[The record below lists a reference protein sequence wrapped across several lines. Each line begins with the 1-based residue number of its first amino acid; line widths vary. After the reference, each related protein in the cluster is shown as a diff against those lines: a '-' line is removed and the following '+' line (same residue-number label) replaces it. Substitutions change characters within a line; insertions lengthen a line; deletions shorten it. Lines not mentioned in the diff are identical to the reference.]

1 MKRIMTGIVIGIILS
16 LAVPA
21 FASAIFDRNKVIN
34 MTDTWKIYYNGE
46 EVNMDDPKQDEDY
59 QILGYNGRTYVPVRL
74 IMELAGC
81 DSELMWSDTNPTKIF
96 LNNIEME
103 KLMQEKELYK
113 EKAEQASKLY
123 NDYASKFSA
132 NIDTSVGYILKF
144 DNITLTIYTA
154 ENTIKYEK
162 DGRVIGVYH
171 AR

>member
-1 MKRIMTGIVIGIILS
+1 
-16 LAVPA
+16 
-21 FASAIFDRNKVIN
+21 
-34 MTDTWKIYYNGE
+34 
-46 EVNMDDPKQDEDY
+46 
-59 QILGYNGRTYVPVRL
+59 
-74 IMELAGC
+74 MELAGC

-132 NIDTSVGYILKF
+132 NIDTSVVYILKF